1 MHQPQTRSTR
11 RPGRLLG
18 VLIGGLL
25 AWFTSCTSVSS
36 VELIPDPVS
45 VRNQHP
51 FTVLIV
57 ASGTGRSFLV
67 GSRRIGSSALEQAA
81 RAAVLEA
88 GLFQEV
94 LLTGDADWR
103 LEISVEQ
110 LSTSEPGLSM
120 DSSAHLR
127 WRLVDPRQARV
138 RWESILITHGES
150 EPVDSLEFGERGRIA
165 MERAVAANLAEG
177 VRRLGSLVL

>member
-1 MHQPQTRSTR
+1 MHRPYSRSAR
-11 RPGRLLG
+11 RPGHLLG
-18 VLIGGLL
+18 ILIGGLL
-25 AWFTSCTSVSS
+25 AVLSSCTSVSS
-36 VELIPDPVS
+36 LGLIPNPVS
-45 VRNQHP
+45 VRNQHAA
-51 FTVLIV
+51 TVRVV

-67 GSRRIGSSALEQAA
+67 GSRRLSSAALEQAV

-94 LLTGDADWR
+94 LLSGDADWR

-120 DSSAHLR
+120 NSSAHLR
-127 WRLVDPRQARV
+127 WRLLDPRQKRV
-138 RWESILITHGES
+138 RWESILVTSGRA
-150 EPVDSLEFGERGRIA
+150 EPEDALEFGERGRIA